1 MDTPSFSED
10 HISQIPALL
19 MLIKLGYNYISH
31 EQVMHERGYKTSNVL
46 LENILFDKLKELNN
60 ISFKGNEYEFSE
72 ANVLSAIQALKNLS
86 IQEGYINAN
95 QELYN
100 LITLGKSFEQTI
112 GGDKKS
118 FQFKYI
124 DWEKPENNIFHVAEE
139 FSVKR
144 TGSNKE
150 YRPDIVLFVNGIPFV
165 VIENKSPSLSGTTK
179 PVDLATEQHLRN
191 QEIDGIRDLYKYSQ
205 LIISLAVNENR
216 YGTTGTD
223 KEFFGEWKERFLS
236 KEEENKY
243 KNNIQNIKNNTIL
256 EPRHGV
262 AKYENTTQINSL
274 FAERYHYA
282 KKYFHQLETEEQS
295 ITPQDEILYNLCRP
309 ERLLELVYNFI
320 VYDNGVKKIARYQQY
335 FAVKKTIL
343 RVRPLIA
350 GKRNGGVIWHT
361 QGSGKSLTMVMLAQ
375 LLAMDSYIRNPQIV
389 IVTDR
394 IDLDDQILGTFQKC
408 GKKVKQADKGA
419 SLLIRKYLKGKKLTD
434 NENKQLQNDT
444 SLLKLLLLDK
454 DIIITTVINKFE
466 AAVKELKN
474 NSSFIEKNTILNSPD
489 IFVLVDEGHRSQY
502 GSFNVQMQKALP
514 NACFIAFTGTPLMKK
529 EKNTAT
535 RFGGEIDRYTIT
547 QAVEDKA
554 VVPLLFEGRL
564 VLQEVNSKALDTF
577 FDNVS
582 EPLSQ
587 YQRGELKRKF
597 NRADQLNKA
606 DQKIYT
612 IAWDIAKYWDLNW
625 KNTGFKAQ
633 LVTPDK
639 NTAIKYKEYLDET
652 GLVTSEVVFSPPDT
666 REGTET
672 AYSKPTDRVLKF
684 WNAMIDKHGNSK
696 KYADNIINAFKNRE
710 QPEIIIVVDKLLTGF
725 DAPQNRVLFIT
736 RNLREHT
743 LLQAIARV
751 NRVYP
756 GKDNGIIIDYYGILG
771 ELDEALSTY
780 SGLQDFDP
788 EDLVGIITNIKE
800 EIKKLSQYHSDL
812 REIFKEIKNKY
823 DENAYEELLSDE
835 YVRHQFYDKLS
846 LFSRTLKLALSTL
859 DFEKSTPEDTVQKY
873 KEDAKFFLKLRVS
886 VKHRYSDDVDYKQYE
901 PQVQKLIDRHI
912 TSDEVIKITD
922 LVNIF
927 EQEKFQEEV
936 DKIKGKAAKADTIA
950 SRTAKHIN
958 ENMDTDPVFFKKL
971 SELLKQTIEDY
982 KNKRITEAEY
992 LKRVQNIKEQALSEK
1007 RSNLP
1012 EIIVD
1017 KPIAQAY
1024 FGVLNQEIIEETS
1037 NAEIA
1042 LTIDDIFSNY
1052 VLDNGNPVIDWQKN
1066 GNLLGKLKIAI
1077 EDYLFEAK
1085 DKYNLE
1091 IGFDEIDV
1099 IIEKCIGIAKKRYI

>member
-1 MDTPSFSED
+1 METPSFREA

-19 MLIKLGYNYISH
+19 MLIKLGYIYISP
-31 EQVMHERGYKTSNVL
+31 EQAMQQRGGRTSNVL
-46 LENILFDKLKELNN
+46 LENILFNKLKELNS

-72 ANVLSAIQALKNLS
+72 ANVLSAIQAIKNLP

-124 DWEKPENNIFHVAEE
+124 DWEKPENNIFHVTEE

-165 VIENKSPSLSGTTK
+165 VIESKSPSLSGTTK

-191 QEIDGIRDLYKYSQ
+191 QENDGIRDLYQYSQ
-205 LIISLAVNENR
+205 LILSLAVNENR

-223 KEFFGEWKERFLS
+223 KDFFGEWKERFQS

-243 KNNIQNIKNNTIL
+243 KNNIKSVKTLTATSQQTK
-256 EPRHGV
+256 H
-262 AKYENTTQINSL
+262 L
-274 FAERYHYA
+274 FAERFFYV
-282 KKYFHQLETEEQS
+282 KKYFQQLETEQQS
-295 ITPQDEILYNLCRP
+295 ITPQDEILYSLCTP
-309 ERLLELVYNFI
+309 DRLLELVYHFI

-375 LLAMDSYIRNPQIV
+375 LLAMDSYILNPQIV

-434 NENKQLQNDT
+434 NENNQLQNDT

-454 DIIITTVINKFE
+454 DIVITTVINKFE

-554 VVPLLFEGRL
+554 VVPLLFEGRH

-582 EPLSQ
+582 EPLNQ

-612 IAWDIAKYWDLNW
+612 IAWDIAKYYYNNW

-672 AYSKPTDRVLKF
+672 AYSKPSDRVLKF

-696 KYADNIINAFKNRE
+696 KYADNIINAFKKRE
-710 QPEIIIVVDKLLTGF
+710 EPEIIIVVDKLLTGF

-756 GKDNGIIIDYYGILG
+756 GKDNGIIIDYYG
-771 ELDEALSTY
+771 
-780 SGLQDFDP
+780 
-788 EDLVGIITNIKE
+788 
-800 EIKKLSQYHSDL
+800 
-812 REIFKEIKNKY
+812 
-823 DENAYEELLSDE
+823 
-835 YVRHQFYDKLS
+835 
-846 LFSRTLKLALSTL
+846 
-859 DFEKSTPEDTVQKY
+859 
-873 KEDAKFFLKLRVS
+873 
-886 VKHRYSDDVDYKQYE
+886 
-901 PQVQKLIDRHI
+901 
-912 TSDEVIKITD
+912 
-922 LVNIF
+922 
-927 EQEKFQEEV
+927 
-936 DKIKGKAAKADTIA
+936 
-950 SRTAKHIN
+950 
-958 ENMDTDPVFFKKL
+958 
-971 SELLKQTIEDY
+971 
-982 KNKRITEAEY
+982 
-992 LKRVQNIKEQALSEK
+992 
-1007 RSNLP
+1007 
-1012 EIIVD
+1012 
-1017 KPIAQAY
+1017 
-1024 FGVLNQEIIEETS
+1024 
-1037 NAEIA
+1037 
-1042 LTIDDIFSNY
+1042 
-1052 VLDNGNPVIDWQKN
+1052 
-1066 GNLLGKLKIAI
+1066 
-1077 EDYLFEAK
+1077 
-1085 DKYNLE
+1085 
-1091 IGFDEIDV
+1091 
-1099 IIEKCIGIAKKRYI
+1099 